1 MKEFDAL
8 RVQLELLEW
17 PNVYLFKFIVPND
30 NQHLAQVSA
39 LFDENSEVVFHESQ
53 TGKYVSVS
61 AKEIMLSAQTIIEV
75 YERASKI
82 PGIISL

>member
-1 MKEFDAL
+1 MGNFDSLLA
-8 RVQLELLEW
+8 QLEQQEW
-17 PNVYLFKFIVPND
+17 PNIYLFKFIVPND

-39 LFDENSEVVFHESQ
+39 LFEENSEVVFHESQ

-61 AKEIMLSAQTIIEV
+61 AKEVMLSAQTIIEV